1 MKEVRSRHSICYLND
16 RGELH
21 GISASYFGV
30 YGFCDKR
37 IVMCRYNYVNGKIYG
52 LFCMYNTI
60 GKPIKINYHL

>member
-1 MKEVRSRHSICYLND
+1 MKEVRNSNYIHYLND

-37 IVMCRYNYVNGKIYG
+37 IVMCRYNWFNGKLYG
-52 LFCMYNTI
+52 LSCDYNTI
-60 GKPIKINYHL
+60 GKPITIRYNL